1 MFISLIMYEIHDAL
15 YGDIVLSEEEA
26 NLLNTWEVQRLRRVK
41 QLGFAYL
48 VYPTAVHTRFEH
60 SLGARYMIEHIVRAS
75 KLSISEEDLR
85 YLYIAALL
93 HDISH
98 PAFSHVSERLT
109 EVGVDIPTHDE
120 MRKDM
125 INGTLRKS
133 VTDEKEGFLDPDE
146 CSPSISDLLDA
157 DDKRRIMEVLT
168 GEKLDKPF
176 LKELLDGPI
185 DADNLD
191 YLRRDAYHIGLLRAY
206 YDDRIF
212 SSFVIA
218 EKDGEE
224 HILFRDSPDTIAAI
238 LSVLEAR
245 YWLLKIVYRHHTT
258 LIAEKMFL
266 WALQTGLH
274 PEDGLKLYAY
284 GDEEFLSFFKR
295 KAKGEEEKELLMVL
309 NDVSN
314 RRLYKRAFMTDK
326 RHDEKTIEDVKEK
339 NFGLIREEIERKA
352 GLGFGEILIDGPKES
367 KWKDGF
373 DVLLSTSSGKSS
385 KLSVYAP
392 TELTTL
398 KEQYKSTELFGIYI
412 RPKGEK
418 TKDCAERVLDYCRRR
433 NWKGYY
439 KPKEPLEVQ
448 AKEQHK
454 VQLIVEWKIK
464 RNKKASL
471 KILKT
476 FMAHDKWLSREE
488 LAEINGVKPTTVS
501 QYIGYLNDAFRKSG
515 LRVFETKREGGVK
528 KWKLEKRIREHL
540 NVIF

>member
-1 MFISLIMYEIHDAL
+1 MYEIHDAL

-60 SLGARYMIEHIVRAS
+60 SLGARYTVERVVRAS
-75 KLSISEEDLR
+75 KLSIDEEDFR
-85 YLYIAALL
+85 HLYIAALL

-109 EVGVDIPTHDE
+109 EVGSDIPTHEEMRDE
-120 MRKDM
+120 MIYGR
-125 INGTLRKS
+125 LRKR
-133 VTDEKEGFLDPDE
+133 VTSEEEAFLDADE

-157 DDKRRIMEVLT
+157 IDKRRIMEILT
-168 GEKLDKPF
+168 GKNLDKPF
-176 LKELLDGPI
+176 LKELIDGPI

-191 YLRRDAYHIGLLRAY
+191 YLRRDAYHIGLPRAY

-212 SSFVIA
+212 SSFVIT
-218 EKDGEE
+218 EKEGEE

-258 LIAEKMFL
+258 LIAERMFL
-266 WALQTGLH
+266 WALETGLP

-339 NFGLIREEIERKA
+339 NFEPIREEIERKA

-367 KWKDGF
+367 KWKEGF
-373 DVLLSTSSGKSS
+373 DVLLNTSSGELS
-385 KLSVYAP
+385 KLSVYAR

-418 TKDCAERVLDYCRRR
+418 TKDYAERVLDYCKRID
-433 NWKGYY
+433 WKGYY
-439 KPKEPLEVQ
+439 RPKTPLEVQ
-448 AKEQHK
+448 AKEQYR
-454 VQLIVEWKIK
+454 VQLIIEERIK

-471 KILKT
+471 EILRA

-488 LAEINGVKPTTVS
+488 LAGINSVKPTTVS
-501 QYIGYLNDAFRKSG
+501 QYIGYLNEVFRESG
-515 LRVFETKREGGVK
+515 LRLFKTKREGGVK
-528 KWKLEKRIREHL
+528 KWRLEKRIKEHL
-540 NVIF
+540 NVIL

>member
-1 MFISLIMYEIHDAL
+1 MYEIHDAL

-60 SLGARYMIEHIVRAS
+60 SLGARYMIEHVIKAS
-75 KLSISEEDLR
+75 KLSINEEDLR

-109 EVGVDIPTHDE
+109 EVGINIPTHDE
-120 MRKDM
+120 MRDEM
-125 INGTLRKS
+125 IYGTLRER
-133 VTDEKEGFLDPDE
+133 VTNEEEGFLDPDE
-146 CSPSISDLLDA
+146 CLPSISDLLDA
-157 DDKRRIMEVLT
+157 NDKRRIMEVLT

-176 LKELLDGPI
+176 LKELIDGPI
-185 DADNLD
+185 DDDNLD
-191 YLRRDAYHIGLLRAY
+191 YLRRDAYHIGLPRAY

-224 HILFRDSPDTIAAI
+224 HILFRDSPDTRAAI

-258 LIAEKMFL
+258 LIAERMFL
-266 WALQTGLH
+266 WALETGL
-274 PEDGLKLYAY
+274 PREDGLKLYAY

-295 KAKGEEEKELLMVL
+295 KAKEKEEKDLLMAL

-326 RHDEKTIEDVKEK
+326 RHDEKTIEDAKKK
-339 NFGLIREEIERKA
+339 NLEIIREEIERKA
-352 GLGFGEILIDGPKES
+352 ELGFGEILIDGPKES
-367 KWKDGF
+367 KWKEGF
-373 DVLLSTSSGKSS
+373 DVLLNTSSGKIS
-385 KLSVYAP
+385 KLSDYAH

-418 TKDCAERVLDYCRRR
+418 TKDYAERVLDYCKRIDW
-433 NWKGYY
+433 NGYY
-439 KPKEPLEVQ
+439 RPKEPLEVQ
-448 AKEQHK
+448 AKEQYK
-454 VQLIVEWKIK
+454 VQLIVGERIR

-488 LAEINGVKPTTVS
+488 VAKMNDVKPTTAS
-501 QYIGYLNDAFRKSG
+501 QYISYLNEVFRESE
-515 LRVFETKREGGVK
+515 LRLFETKREGGVK
-528 KWKLEKRIREHL
+528 KWRLEKRIREHL
-540 NVIF
+540 KVIL